1 MLPNIIIFAK
11 EQQAYIVLIIFY
23 TYSTSFLY
31 KFISTALKDIHLSP
45 SWFCIKK
52 ISADNRKLF
61 YFDALRVAMSVT
73 NTASG
78 RKKYQKRK
86 IKTTN

>member
-1 MLPNIIIFAK
+1 MLPNIIIIC
-11 EQQAYIVLIIFY
+11 QRTTSL
-23 TYSTSFLY
+23 YSFNYFLY
-31 KFISTALKDIHLSP
+31 LFDQFFIQIYQYGIERHTFFAIMVLYQE
-45 SWFCIKK
+45 
-52 ISADNRKLF
+52 ISAETENFF